1 LSSQSIKA
9 LFVGGA
15 LGLVACGGS
24 SSETPLP
31 LPPHPLHEPYRM
43 KRIAASSAQTAE
55 QTAADDAAA
64 DPRESSSAPAESP
77 AGSTW
82 GAEAPHPQP
91 RPRPVPEL
99 E

>member
-43 KRIAASSAQTAE
+43 KRIARAAQTAE
-55 QTAADDAAA
+55 PTAADDAAA
-64 DPRESSSAPAESP
+64 DPRESSAAAGELPARP
-77 AGSTW
+77 TW
-82 GAEAPHPQP
+82 GAQAPPP